1 VHTLYEEKE
10 IKMKN
15 DLKAVIETNK
25 GTINLKLFSEQTPI
39 TVGNFVNL
47 ARRGY
52 YNNLKFHRVIS
63 DFMIQGG
70 CPFGD
75 GRGGPGYKFPD
86 EFVKELRHSKPG
98 IFSMANSGPQ
108 TNGSQF
114 FITHV
119 ATPWLDGKHTVFGEV
134 VSDADQKVVNQ
145 IAQGDKIIS
154 VTIEGDISELMENI
168 SSMIKKW
175 DAILDER
182 FPKLSKVPKA

>member
-1 VHTLYEEKE
+1 MEKE
-10 IKMKN
+10 TFMKN
-15 DLKAVIETNK
+15 KLTAVIETDK
-25 GTINLKLFSEQTPI
+25 GTIRLRLFADQTPV

-70 CPFGD
+70 CPAGD
-75 GRGGPGYKFPD
+75 GRGGPGYRFGD
-86 EFVKELRHSKPG
+86 EFVKELRHAKPG
-98 IFSMANSGPQ
+98 ILSMANAGPA

-134 VSDADQKVVNQ
+134 ESDADQAVVNAV
-145 IAQGDKIIS
+145 AQGDTIRS
-154 VTIEGDISELMENI
+154 VTIEGETKELME
-168 SSMIKKW
+168 SLKPYVDKW
-175 DAILDER
+175 NTALDAN
-182 FPKLSKVPKA
+182 FPKLPRVPA